1 MGPFLT
7 IIVVGISAGL
17 FAGVAAFFLKGSAII
32 IKDSKSLK
40 EKNDS
45 IERDYSKAQMPRIIN
60 LYVNLIDFL
69 CIKIGRLTMYMVFVM
84 MFILVLSF
92 VTRNIIN
99 IPLMWIIEMAQF
111 IITGYYLLGGGYSM
125 IMGDHVRMDLVYSK
139 LSDRNKA
146 KMDVFT
152 SFFLVFYLVT
162 LLYGSISSL
171 IYTIETKQ
179 RLFTAWAPYVWPI
192 KTIML
197 IGISLMLLQC
207 ISMFFKDIA
216 KVMDREIK

>member
-1 MGPFLT
+1 
-7 IIVVGISAGL
+7 
-17 FAGVAAFFLKGSAII
+17 
-32 IKDSKSLK
+32 
-40 EKNDS
+40 
-45 IERDYSKAQMPRIIN
+45 
-60 LYVNLIDFL
+60 
-69 CIKIGRLTMYMVFVM
+69 MYMVFVM
-84 MFILVLSF
+84 MFVLVLSF

-139 LSDRNKA
+139 LSDHNKA
-146 KMDVFT
+146 KMDAFT

-171 IYTIETKQ
+171 IYTIETNQK
-179 RLFTAWAPYVWPI
+179 LFTAWAPYVWPI
-192 KTIML
+192 KTIMF
-197 IGISLMLLQC
+197 IGILLMLLQS

-216 KVMDREIK
+216 KVTEREIN

>member
-1 MGPFLT
+1 
-7 IIVVGISAGL
+7 
-17 FAGVAAFFLKGSAII
+17 
-32 IKDSKSLK
+32 
-40 EKNDS
+40 
-45 IERDYSKAQMPRIIN
+45 
-60 LYVNLIDFL
+60 
-69 CIKIGRLTMYMVFVM
+69 
-84 MFILVLSF
+84 
-92 VTRNIIN
+92 
-99 IPLMWIIEMAQF
+99 MWIIEMAQF

-139 LSDRNKA
+139 LSDHNKA
-146 KMDVFT
+146 KMDAFT

-171 IYTIETKQ
+171 IYTIETNQ

-197 IGISLMLLQC
+197 IGISLMLLQS

-216 KVMDREIK
+216 KVTAREIN

>member
-1 MGPFLT
+1 
-7 IIVVGISAGL
+7 
-17 FAGVAAFFLKGSAII
+17 
-32 IKDSKSLK
+32 
-40 EKNDS
+40 
-45 IERDYSKAQMPRIIN
+45 
-60 LYVNLIDFL
+60 
-69 CIKIGRLTMYMVFVM
+69 MYMVFVM
-84 MFILVLSF
+84 MFVLVLSF

-125 IMGDHVRMDLVYSK
+125 ITGDHVRMDLVYSK

-146 KMDVFT
+146 KMDMFT
-152 SFFLVFYLVT
+152 SFFLIFYLVT

-171 IYTIETKQ
+171 NYTIETKQ

-197 IGISLMLLQC
+197 IGITLMLLQC

-216 KVMDREIK
+216 KVMNREIN

>member
-1 MGPFLT
+1 MPK
-7 IIVVGISAGL
+7 IIC
-17 FAGVAAFFLKGSAII
+17 
-32 IKDSKSLK
+32 
-40 EKNDS
+40 
-45 IERDYSKAQMPRIIN
+45 
-60 LYVNLIDFL
+60 LYIHLIDWI
-69 CIKIGRLTMYMVFVM
+69 CIKVGRLTMYMVFVM
-84 MFILVLSF
+84 MFILILSF

-99 IPLMWIIEMAQF
+99 IPLMWIIEMTQF

-152 SFFLVFYLVT
+152 SFFLVFYLIT
-162 LLYGSISSL
+162 LFYGSISSL

-179 RLFTAWAPYVWPI
+179 KLFTAWAPYVWPI

-197 IGISLMLLQC
+197 IGILLMLLQS

-216 KVMDREIK
+216 KVTEREIN